1 MIAHASREAD
11 EDHQLPDMLITF
23 RVGREW
29 FGIDV
34 LRVQEV
40 MPRMPCTPVPRAPA
54 HVIGLINVRGSI
66 LTNISV
72 RRRLGFA
79 VSASNES
86 MNIIVTDHDA
96 PLALAV
102 DEIGDVIA
110 CKGLT
115 PGDTPAGTSLQAR
128 EQITGV
134 LRLESRLITLLA
146 IDRLCAV

>member
-1 MIAHASREAD
+1 MIAHASRDAHVD
-11 EDHQLPDMLITF
+11 YQLPDMLITF
-23 RVGREW
+23 RVGSEW

-34 LRVQEV
+34 LCVQEV
-40 MPRMPCTPVPRAPA
+40 MPRIPCTPVPRAPA

-66 LTNISV
+66 LTNVSV
-72 RRRLGFA
+72 RQRLGFA
-79 VSASNES
+79 ATASNES
-86 MNIIVTDHDA
+86 MNIIVIDHDA

-110 CKGLT
+110 SKGLV
-115 PGDTPAGTSLQAR
+115 PGDIPAGTSPQAR

-146 IDRLCAV
+146 VDRLCAV